1 MPILKWKLNPFIIF
15 TVFVVRLACHSPV
28 QVCFKCQV
36 CFGHNDVF
44 KSDCF
49 KMLIFKVKNLNIK
62 FNLSIYCFNL
72 IILKFYLGSI

>member
-1 MPILKWKLNPFIIF
+1 M
-15 TVFVVRLACHSPV
+15 
-28 QVCFKCQV
+28 CFKCQV

-62 FNLSIYCFNL
+62 FNLPILKSFYCFNL
-72 IILKFYLGSI
+72 IILKFYLGSIGIKIMNAFYLLCVNKIRMKC

>member
-15 TVFVVRLACHSPV
+15 TVFVVQLACHSLV

-49 KMLIFKVKNLNIK
+49 KILIFKVKNLNIK